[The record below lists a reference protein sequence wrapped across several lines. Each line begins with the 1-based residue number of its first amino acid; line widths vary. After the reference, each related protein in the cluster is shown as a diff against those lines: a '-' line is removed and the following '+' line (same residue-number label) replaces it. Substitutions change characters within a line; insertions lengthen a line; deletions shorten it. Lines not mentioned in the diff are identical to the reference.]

1 MNLLKSILN
10 SLELFFGL
18 YSFLYLSI
26 YSILLYLSVKAT
38 IKHFREK
45 KELNEKVLTLTDEST
60 GVSIIAPAFNEEQTI
75 IESVKSFFSQIYSKY
90 EVVIINDG
98 STDNTLGLLID
109 EFDLV
114 KVDFYYIEK
123 IPTQPVRGHYKST
136 NPLYS
141 KLLVV
146 DKENGKS
153 KADASNAGINSCKYS
168 IFICTDV
175 DCILR
180 ADTIAM
186 MVKPFVISKK
196 RVIASGATIRMA
208 NQSDVKDGN
217 LVQHHY
223 PDNFYAG
230 FQELEYLRSFIF
242 GRMAF
247 SSFNGLLLVSG
258 GLGMF
263 DKDIFFAAG
272 GYWHK
277 SLGEDLDLVIRMRK
291 HMHETNQPFEISYI
305 PETLCWTEGPS
316 TKDVFLRQR
325 SRWARGLVQTLNLHK
340 KIFFN
345 PAYGVTG
352 MVSFPYF
359 VFYEMLVPVMELIG
373 IIVLLLDLIFFDINY
388 KFFVVITFFVYLYY
402 VALNLANI
410 LTDQLTK
417 KQYPSLKQVF
427 VMIKNVFLE
436 PFLYHPI
443 NLYASLKGQWQ
454 FFRNEEQKWGVMTR
468 QGFNKKTN

>member
-1 MNLLKSILN
+1 MSILEN
-10 SLELFFGL
+10 ILNKFEVLTGIYSLI
-18 YSFLYLSI
+18 YLSI
-26 YSILLYLSVKAT
+26 YSVLLYLSIRAT
-38 IKHFREK
+38 LRHFREK
-45 KELNEKVLTLTDEST
+45 KELNEKVLGLTDKSI
-60 GVSIIAPAFNEEQTI
+60 GVSIIAPAFNEETTI
-75 IESVKSFFSQIYSKY
+75 IESVKSFFSQEYSKY

-98 STDNTLGLLID
+98 STDKTLELLI
-109 EFDLV
+109 ENFDLV

-136 NPLYS
+136 NPLYF

-153 KADASNAGINSCKYS
+153 KADASNAGINSCKYP
-168 IFICTDV
+168 IFLCTDV

-180 ADTIAM
+180 PDTIAM
-186 MVKPFVISKK
+186 MVKPFITSKK

-208 NQSDVKDGN
+208 NQSEVKEGN

-223 PDNFYAG
+223 PNNFYAG
-230 FQELEYLRSFIF
+230 FQELEYLRSFVF

-263 DKDIFFAAG
+263 DKDIVFAAG

-291 HMHETNQPFEISYI
+291 YMHETKQPFEIVYV

-316 TKDVFLRQR
+316 TKDVFMRQR
-325 SRWARGLVQTLNLHK
+325 IRWARGLVQTLNIHK
-340 KIFFN
+340 NIFFN

-352 MVSFPYF
+352 MISFPYF
-359 VFYEMLVPVMELIG
+359 VFYEMLVPIMEFMG
-373 IIVLLLDLIFFDINY
+373 IIVILIDVIFFEVNY
-388 KFFVVITFFVYLYY
+388 RFLLVVTIFVYLYY
-402 VALNLANI
+402 VVLNLANI
-410 LTDQLTK
+410 LTDLLTRR
-417 KQYPSLKQVF
+417 QYPTLGQVF
-427 VMIKNVFLE
+427 IMIRNVFLE
-436 PFLYHPI
+436 PFVYHPI
-443 NLYASLKGQWQ
+443 NLYASLSGQWQ
-454 FFRNEEQKWGVMTR
+454 FLRNKEQKWGTMTR